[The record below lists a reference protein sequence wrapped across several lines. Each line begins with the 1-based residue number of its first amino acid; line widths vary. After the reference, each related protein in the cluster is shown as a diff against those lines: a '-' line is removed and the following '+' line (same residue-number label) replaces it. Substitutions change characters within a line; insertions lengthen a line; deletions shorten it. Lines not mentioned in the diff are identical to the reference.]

1 MYIDSY
7 INLYI
12 QLAWIDTYG
21 CMYVI
26 YVGSC
31 IWLHI
36 SVCVRVCVRRTH
48 ACHLGAICGRHS
60 LIYAAANCT
69 SKWMTASS
77 LCIFAAAVVK
87 AELPFH
93 ICPL

>member
-26 YVGSC
+26 YVGKLHLAAHFCVCVCACVREANSC
-31 IWLHI
+31 MSSRCHMWATFAHLCRRQLHI
-36 SVCVRVCVRRTH
+36 QMDDSVILVHFCC
-48 ACHLGAICGRHS
+48 CCG
-60 LIYAAANCT
+60 
-69 SKWMTASS
+69 
-77 LCIFAAAVVK
+77 
-87 AELPFH
+87 
-93 ICPL
+93 